1 MRKISFI
8 AALVVAMAAVSCVKE
23 MQTETPAP
31 EVNGAVTFEASFG
44 AATKAVLEPGATESK
59 VAWEAG
65 DQVGVFA
72 GEGNF
77 LYKAQAAG
85 YSTKLLTEETG
96 VPAEGPYYAVYP
108 YDADAVLAEGSS
120 SSFASL

>member
-1 MRKISFI
+1 MTMRKISII
-8 AALVVAMAAVSCVKE
+8 AALVVAMTAVSCVKE

-31 EVNGAVTFEASFG
+31 ENNGAVTFEASFG

-72 GEGNF
+72 DEGNF
-77 LYKAQAAG
+77 LYKAQNAG
-85 YSTKLLTEETG
+85 YSTTLSTDVAE

-108 YDADAVLAEGSS
+108 YDADAVLDRKSVV
-120 SSFASL
+120 